1 MCDAVL
7 HIQFANG
14 LDVRAITF
22 LAAVAGATGAT
33 RKPLGPILADPD
45 TRAFFVALMH
55 EVAAVAAASGVS
67 LPADFEQ
74 DQLKFADNAPFSFK
88 ASLLHDLEHGSR
100 LELERLSGKLAEL
113 GKKLNVPTPANERA
127 YTVLKLHRFERS

>member
-1 MCDAVL
+1 VCDAVL

-74 DQLKFADNAPFSFK
+74 DQLKICRQRAVQFQSLAAPRPR
-88 ASLLHDLEHGSR
+88 ARE
-100 LELERLSGKLAEL
+100 
-113 GKKLNVPTPANERA
+113 PA
-127 YTVLKLHRFERS
+127 